1 VVAVPSLHAVVH
13 GDVQGVGFRYHVQR
27 RAEEMGLAGWVRNRP
42 DGSVEVVAEGGR
54 ATLGRLLELLSKG
67 PGLADVDRVD
77 AEWGKE
83 TGLKGFTVRT

>member
-1 VVAVPSLHAVVH
+1 MPSLHAVVY
-13 GDVQGVGFRYHVQR
+13 GDVQGVGFRYYIQR

-42 DGSVEVVAEGGR
+42 DGNVEIHAEGGR
-54 ATLGRLLELLSKG
+54 AALGRLLELLGKG

-83 TGLKGFTVRT
+83 TGLKGFTVRI

>member
-1 VVAVPSLHAVVH
+1 MPRLHAVVH
-13 GDVQGVGFRYHVQR
+13 GDVQGVGFRYFVQR

-42 DGSVEVVAEGGR
+42 DGGVEVVAEGSR
-54 ATLGRLLELLSKG
+54 TALRRLLELLGKG

-83 TGLKGFTVRT
+83 TGLTGFAVRA